1 MATSLIIYKKQ
12 RLRKFYPTKPFYM
25 TANLRWVRGSSPAVR
40 CSNPTACFAHTLHQF
55 RF

>member
-25 TANLRWVRGSSPAVR
+25 TANLRWVRGSSSAVVIQI
-40 CSNPTACFAHTLHQF
+40 PHAFLAHTYFL
-55 RF
+55 